1 MAEFFEEP
9 IELEING
16 ILDLHHFS
24 PKEVK
29 HLVADYLAEC
39 LKKEIYQVRIIHGK
53 GTGALRKTVH
63 SLLQRNDTVQ
73 GFRTANEAE
82 GSWGATI
89 VTLKKANQNSM
100 RSSGRR

>member
-1 MAEFFEEP
+1 MTEYFEEP

-29 HLVADYLAEC
+29 YLVADYLAEC

-63 SLLQRNDTVQ
+63 AVLERNVAVQ
-73 GFRTANEAE
+73 SYRMANENE
-82 GSWGATI
+82 GSWGATV
-89 VTLKKANQNSM
+89 VTLSKAVQNST
-100 RSSGRR
+100 RSSGRK